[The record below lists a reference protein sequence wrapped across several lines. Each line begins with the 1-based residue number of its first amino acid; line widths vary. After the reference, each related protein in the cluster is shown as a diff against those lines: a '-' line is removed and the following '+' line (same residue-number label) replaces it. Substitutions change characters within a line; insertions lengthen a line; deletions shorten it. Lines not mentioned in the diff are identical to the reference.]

1 MRALIWPALATAALL
16 LAAPVMA
23 APVLQGP
30 GSDPYWQ
37 QGRAA
42 LAERMQV
49 VNRPKRAKNVILMIG
64 DGMGITTIT
73 AARIFD
79 AQYPVDGSPRR
90 NGEENSLAF
99 ERLPH
104 VALVKT
110 YNVNAQ
116 VPDSAGTASAMNT
129 GVKTDIG
136 VINFLAGQGPEACKT
151 PDKLPRTIAE
161 IAKTDGMAVGVVTT
175 TRITHATPAAV
186 FAHAYSRNW
195 EGADRAFP
203 AAARASG
210 CPDLA
215 SQLVDFRPGGGLDVV
230 LGGGLAR
237 FRPTAAGGSRDD
249 GKDLVAQWQAR
260 FPKGQF
266 VADAAGFRSLKAT
279 PGPVLGL
286 FTNDHLSFEADR
298 DPAKEPS
305 LSEMSVFAVKR
316 LKAASSKGY
325 YLMIEGGRID
335 HAHHGSNPY
344 RALSD
349 AQQFSRA
356 IAAVLKE
363 VDLDETLVLVTAD
376 HSHTLTMA
384 GYPERGNDILGYIKN
399 ARGGEGGGNVSKEG
413 WALDDRGQPMTTLTY
428 ANGAFLSPGLSRLLP
443 PNDKNYLA
451 NKTYGTDSEAHG
463 GEDVALFADGPR
475 ADLVGGVM
483 EQNVIFH
490 IIAEA
495 LGWR

>member
-1 MRALIWPALATAALL
+1 MIVRILCAALL
-16 LAAPVMA
+16 LLTTAPATAAPA
-23 APVLQGP
+23 LQP
-30 GSDPYWQ
+30 AQADAYWDM
-37 QGRAA
+37 GRAA
-42 LAERMQV
+42 LADRMRIA
-49 VNRPKRAKNVILMIG
+49 NRPKRAKNVILMVG

-79 AQYPVDGSPRR
+79 GQNPGNGAPRR
-90 NGEENSLAF
+90 SGEENSLSF

-104 VALVKT
+104 LALVKT
-110 YNVNAQ
+110 YNINAQ
-116 VPDSAGTASAMNT
+116 VSDSAGTASAMNT

-136 VINFLAGQGPEACKT
+136 VINYFANQPPEACKKPET
-151 PDKLPRTIAE
+151 LPKSFAE
-161 IAKTDGMAVGVVTT
+161 LAKAQGLAVGVVTT

-186 FAHAYSRNW
+186 YGHAYSRNW
-195 EGADRAFP
+195 EGADRAYP

-215 SQLVDFRPGGGLDVV
+215 SQLVDFKPGGGLDVV

-237 FRPTAAGGSRDD
+237 FRPVATGGGRDD
-249 GKDLVAQWQAR
+249 GKDLIAQWQAR
-260 FPKGQF
+260 FPNGQF
-266 VADAAGFRSLKAT
+266 VSDANGFRTLKAT

-286 FTNDHLSFEADR
+286 FTPDHLSFEADR
-298 DPAKEPS
+298 DAAKEPS
-305 LSEMSVFAVKR
+305 LTEMATLAIKR
-316 LKAASSKGY
+316 LKAASPKGY
-325 YLMIEGGRID
+325 YLMVEGGRID
-335 HAHHGSNPY
+335 HGHHASNPY

-356 IAAVLKE
+356 VDAVLKS
-363 VDLDETLVLVTAD
+363 VNLDETLVLVTAD

-399 ARGGEGGGNVSKEG
+399 ARGGEGGGAVSKEG

-428 ANGAFLSPGLSRLLP
+428 ANGAFLAPGLSRLLP
-443 PNDKNYLA
+443 PGDKNYLA
-451 NKTYGTDSEAHG
+451 TKTYGTDSEAHG

-475 ADLVGGVM
+475 SELVGGVM
-483 EQNVIFH
+483 EQNLIFH
-490 IIAEA
+490 IMAEA